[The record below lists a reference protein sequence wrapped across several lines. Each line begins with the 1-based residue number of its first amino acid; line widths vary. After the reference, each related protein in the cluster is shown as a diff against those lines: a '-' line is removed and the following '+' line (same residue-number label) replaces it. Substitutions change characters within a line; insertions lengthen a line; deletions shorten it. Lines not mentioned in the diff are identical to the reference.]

1 MVIGNRMETAP
12 DSLLVAI
19 QGDTAFVRVIKRGSF
34 KTSPALKK
42 FALSAVERGCRR
54 IIVDMDE
61 CQGMDSTFMGVLAG
75 LAMRLGQS
83 GATEIALINV
93 NARNMTLLETLGLNR
108 MLRMHETLPDE
119 LKAWLQQM
127 PGAQK
132 LDTSS
137 PGRKITAET
146 MLAAHEDLVRVSP
159 DNLPKFADVLTYL
172 REDVKAANDAEKPR

>member
-1 MVIGNRMETAP
+1 METAP
-12 DSLLVAI
+12 DSLLVAV
-19 QGDTAFVRVIKRGSF
+19 QGETAFVRVIKRGSF

-42 FALSAVERGCRR
+42 FALSAAERGCSR

-75 LAMRLGQS
+75 LAMRFGPA
-83 GATEIALINV
+83 GATDIVLINV
-93 NARNMTLLETLGLNR
+93 NARNMTLLETLGLSR
-108 MLRMHETLPDE
+108 MLRMYETLTDE
-119 LKAWLQQM
+119 LKAWLSRM

-137 PGRKITAET
+137 PGRKVTAET
-146 MLAAHEDLVRVSP
+146 MLAAHEDLVRASP

-172 REDVKAANDAEKPR
+172 REDVRAASEAEKPR